1 MFTFVTGGFRS
12 GKSEY
17 ALSRASEQGPPP
29 WLYVAPHIDG
39 DDELKA
45 RLARHRRDQEATWK
59 LIESP
64 PKLLTALE
72 PATLAGYGAVVLDR
86 FSLWLTNRV
95 ETGGTRAEFELTD
108 EVEELAERL
117 YRSTTPVVLVTTEI
131 GLGSIPG
138 GMSDRRMVNI
148 AGLANQILA
157 ERAQSVVLMVSGVP
171 LRLR

>member
-17 ALSRASEQGPPP
+17 ALGRASEHGPPP

-86 FSLWLTNRV
+86 FSVWLANRI

-108 EVEELAERL
+108 EVEELADRL
-117 YRSTTPVVLVTTEI
+117 YRSTTPIVLVTTEI

>member
-1 MFTFVTGGFRS
+1 MVHVNYVYHVNYVTATPRPPLADEHPEAIPWSMCTCVTGGFRS

-17 ALSRASEQGPPP
+17 AVGRASEHGPPP

-86 FSLWLTNRV
+86 FTYWLSNR
-95 ETGGTRAEFELTD
+95 
-108 EVEELAERL
+108 
-117 YRSTTPVVLVTTEI
+117 
-131 GLGSIPG
+131 
-138 GMSDRRMVNI
+138 
-148 AGLANQILA
+148 
-157 ERAQSVVLMVSGVP
+157 
-171 LRLR
+171 